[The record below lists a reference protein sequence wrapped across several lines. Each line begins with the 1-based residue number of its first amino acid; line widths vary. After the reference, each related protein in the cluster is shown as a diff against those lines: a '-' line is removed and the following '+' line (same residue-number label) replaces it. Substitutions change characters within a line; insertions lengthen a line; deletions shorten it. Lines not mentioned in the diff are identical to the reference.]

1 MAKTHTHHT
10 VQWGDCDPIG
20 FVFYPNY
27 YRWMDEA
34 AWALFAAHGLSP
46 PVFESRF
53 GVHGTPLVDTG
64 CTFRSPARQGD
75 ALTIES
81 HVAKWSMRSFTIA
94 HGFTCGERAVAE
106 GFETRI
112 WGQRDPSHAEGIR
125 AGVIP
130 DEAKVLLGLPDDLD
144 PNVA

>member
-1 MAKTHTHHT
+1 MAKTITLHT

-34 AWALFAAHGLSP
+34 AWALYAAHGLNAET
-46 PVFESRF
+46 FESRF

-75 ALTIES
+75 ALAIES
-81 HVAKWSMRSFTIA
+81 HVSKWSNRSFTIA
-94 HGFTCGERAVAE
+94 HRFTCGDRLVAE

-112 WGQRDPSHAEGIR
+112 WGRRDRDHAEGIR
-125 AGVIP
+125 AIAIP
-130 DEAKVLLGLPDDLD
+130 DEAKALLESADDLD
-144 PNVA
+144 PKIT

>member
-1 MAKTHTHHT
+1 MAKNITIHT
-10 VQWGDCDPIG
+10 VQWGDCDPIR

-34 AWALFAAHGLSP
+34 AWALFAAHDLGPDAL
-46 PVFESRF
+46 EKRY

-75 ALTIES
+75 PLTIES
-81 HVAKWSMRSFTIA
+81 HVAKWSRRSFTIA
-94 HGFTCGERAVAE
+94 HRFTCGERAVAD

-112 WGQRDPSHAEGIR
+112 WGRRDPDHPEGIG
-125 AGVIP
+125 ASEIP
-130 DEAKVLLGLPDDLD
+130 EEAKALLGAPDNLD
-144 PNVA
+144 PDVS